1 MTETMIAYHGR
12 QALKD
17 KFLEQIGI
25 HEAADRIQHTGYANF
40 KTNGA
45 KVFTGGCAIGC
56 SLESLRVIEGLPII
70 IHSDHALYECYL
82 GVPQALAR
90 LEDRLFENI
99 SPDASKTWPRRF
111 AEAIRPGADLAMV
124 MPRFLL
130 DLLTAED
137 GAVQARCVKNEKI
150 AAIVKGVSDLY
161 REWVESGTKPSDTK
175 WREARERSYAAA
187 YAAAYAADAAAAYAA
202 DAAAYA
208 ADAYAAAAAGAAS
221 REWTRA
227 RTAEYDRQAA
237 ALIRLLEAA

>member
-1 MTETMIAYHGR
+1 MTMLAYHADP
-12 QALKD
+12 ALKT

-40 KTNGA
+40 KQNGA

-56 SLESLRVIEGLPII
+56 SLESLRVIEGLPTIV
-70 IHSDHALYECYL
+70 HSDHVLYERYL

-99 SPDASKTWPRRF
+99 SIDASKTWPRRF
-111 AEAIRPGADLAMV
+111 AEAIRPGEDLAMV

-137 GAVQARCVKNEKI
+137 GAVQGRCAKNEKI
-150 AAIVKGVSDLY
+150 AAVVKGVSDLY
-161 REWVESGTKPSDTK
+161 REWIDSGTKPSDTK
-175 WREARERSYAAA
+175 WREARERAAA
-187 YAAAYAADAAAAYAA
+187 YAAAAAAYAAAAAAYAA
-202 DAAAYA
+202 AAAADAAAV
-208 ADAYAAAAAGAAS
+208 S

-227 RTAEYDRQAA
+227 GMAEYDRQSA